1 MDIWFNRK
9 SLSDIYM
16 IKMMIFKATFQKLHL
31 RLEIIDTMKVLK
43 IKDLDRSLI
52 RSSRPEVFCKKV
64 VLRNFAKCTGKHLCQ
79 SLFFNKVAG
88 LRLATLLKKRVWHR
102 CYPVNFMKF
111 LRTTFI
117 IKHLRWLLLFASK

>member
-1 MDIWFNRK
+1 
-9 SLSDIYM
+9 
-16 IKMMIFKATFQKLHL
+16 MMIFKATFQKLHL

-79 SLFFNKVAG
+79 SLFLNKVAG

-117 IKHLRWLLLFASK
+117 IEHLRWLLLFASK